1 VGPLSVA
8 PGGTIY
14 LDTNCIIYSVAH
26 IAPYAGLLLAVWHG
40 ANAGSYLLV
49 TSSITLLEVLVGPL
63 RAGDGQLE
71 AGYRQL
77 LQHSTELRLVPI
89 SDMILERAARI
100 RATTR
105 LRTPNAI
112 HAATA
117 LSEGC
122 TQFLTNDPAF
132 RRVTNL
138 MVTVLGEHISP

>member
-1 VGPLSVA
+1 VGPLSIP
-8 PGGTIY
+8 PGGPIY
-14 LDTNCIIYSVAH
+14 LDTNCIIYSVER
-26 IAPYAGLLLAVWHG
+26 IAPYAGLLLPVWQG
-40 ANAGSYLLV
+40 ASAGDFLLV
-49 TSSITLLEVLVGPL
+49 TSSIALLEVLVAPL

-89 SDMILERAARI
+89 SDTILEGAAQI
-100 RATTR
+100 RATAR
-105 LRTPNAI
+105 LRTPDAI

-132 RRVTNL
+132 RRVANL
-138 MVTVLGEHISP
+138 PVTVLSEHISP